1 MTSLQPFG
9 LLLEGVAEL
18 SDLPADQLKAL
29 VASHRVV
36 VIRGARPPEQEEML
50 DYCRQLGQILE
61 WQFGAVNELKASSEA
76 KNYLYTPAPVPYHW
90 DGAFVGK
97 IPHYIFFHCQQAPDP
112 EAGGETTFCDT
123 CQIWKEASPEQQAL
137 WSATSVTYST
147 EKVVHYGGSFSSP
160 LVARHPV
167 SGETVLRYAEP
178 VRDLNPVRL
187 EFQPPESARVEAE
200 MADLLYRPRYQYA
213 HSWRTGDIVIA
224 DNHALLHGRN
234 GYRRESPR
242 HLRRVNIL

>member
-1 MTSLQPFG
+1 MKMLQPFG
-9 LLLEGVAEL
+9 VLLKDVEQLAEL
-18 SDLPADQLKAL
+18 PAQQLKDL
-29 VASHRVV
+29 VARHRIVV
-36 VIRGARPPEQEEML
+36 LRGAQNPEQEEML
-50 DYCRQLGQILE
+50 DYCRQLGEILE

-76 KNYLYTPAPVPYHW
+76 KNYLYTPAAVPYHW

-123 CQIWKEASPEQQAL
+123 TQVWRDASEVDRQL
-137 WSATSVTYST
+137 WSRCSVTYST
-147 EKVVHYGGSFSSP
+147 AKVVHYGGSFTSP
-160 LVARHPV
+160 LVSTHPQ

-178 VRDLNPVRL
+178 VRDLNPVTL
-187 EFQPPESARVEAE
+187 EFQPPETAVLEGRLQE
-200 MADLLYRPRYQYA
+200 LLYRPAYMYA

-234 GYRRESPR
+234 AYRRESPR